1 MLVLS
6 GPSQIRRAFA
16 RKIFRGLL
24 IVGFAQSLFVAAGT
38 RQLGEL
44 FIGGFFLAKDFLQ
57 ENRSLRVDGEFV
69 IEAPRSGDLAPLPP
83 SPMPR
88 KLLAHE
94 NRDCIAGASTDRT
107 GPSPANWRNPS
118 RSR

>member
-24 IVGFAQSLFVAAGT
+24 IVGFALNLFVAAGT

-57 ENRSLRVDGEFV
+57 ENRSLRVPQQTCPFVQATVGGHLIMLDLLRGRDQRRVDGGC
-69 IEAPRSGDLAPLPP
+69 R
-83 SPMPR
+83 
-88 KLLAHE
+88 
-94 NRDCIAGASTDRT
+94 
-107 GPSPANWRNPS
+107 
-118 RSR
+118 